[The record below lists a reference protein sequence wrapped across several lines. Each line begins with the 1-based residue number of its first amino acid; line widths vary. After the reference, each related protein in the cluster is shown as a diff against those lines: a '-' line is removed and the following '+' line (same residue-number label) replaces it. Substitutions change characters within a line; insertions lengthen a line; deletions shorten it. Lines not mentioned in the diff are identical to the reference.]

1 MKKKLLRMLLFVIT
15 MYSLII
21 PNAYAVEYKTDGN
34 FKYYVEDGQAYLF
47 EYNGD
52 EENVVIPNEVEGL
65 PVKGIGYKTG
75 FYNVFNEDIKTLT
88 IPSGVEYI
96 GKSALHYCQSLKS
109 VIIPNTVTF
118 IGEKA
123 FRKCNSL
130 TEITIP
136 ESVTTIED
144 YAFEECEN
152 LVAAN
157 ILGSVVGENMFARC
171 ENLTT
176 VNLGE
181 NVTKIGELAFI
192 GCENITEIT
201 IPESVT
207 TIEPGAF
214 RATGIES
221 IIIPESITK
230 MGYNIFQYC
239 YDLEKVVF
247 KNPNTTFEEVAGI
260 REHVMDDEKDPTFAY
275 CDNLSV
281 FYAFK
286 GSQAQNYSLNNNLEF
301 VPIANVEINGERVKS
316 DIPAI
321 IKNNRVLIPMRA
333 IFEKFGAEVDW
344 NGETRTVTAAA
355 GDKMIVMQ
363 IGEEEIGVNGE
374 IKEIDV
380 APQMLMN
387 RTIVPARAV
396 SESLGA
402 TVEWDEARQTV
413 VINY

>member
-1 MKKKLLRMLLFVIT
+1 MKKYLLKVMLFVIIG
-15 MYSLII
+15 YSLII
-21 PNAYAVEYKTDGN
+21 SNVYAVEYKTCGD
-34 FKYYVEDGQAYLF
+34 FVYVVKGEYAYLR
-47 EYNGD
+47 
-52 EENVVIPNEVEGL
+52 
-65 PVKGIGYKTG
+65 
-75 FYNVFNEDIKTLT
+75 
-88 IPSGVEYI
+88 EYI
-96 GKSALHYCQSLKS
+96 GTDEN
-109 VIIPNTVTF
+109 VIIPNNIDGYKVIGIDIFYHNSDRNNKKTAKTISISEGIEYIGDYAFSESNIESVEIPSTVKS
-118 IGEKA
+118 IERKA
-123 FRKCNSL
+123 FYKCNSL

-144 YAFEECEN
+144 YVFEECEN
-152 LVAAN
+152 LVTAN

-286 GSQAQNYSLNNNLEF
+286 GSQAQSYSLNNNLEF

-316 DIPAI
+316 DIPAV

-355 GDKMIVMQ
+355 GDKIIVMQ

-402 TVEWDEARQTV
+402 AVKWDEARQTV